1 MRERARDKGRIQDII
16 EHSSNVE
23 ELMQG
28 LTYDDFLNDKRT
40 YYAVMKNIEIV
51 GEAAFMLTKAYKE
64 SHPQTPWKI
73 VMGMRHVLVHVY
85 ANVVSTTLYDT
96 AKSDI
101 PMLRQQ
107 AEKYLSD
114 TNWDDW
120 ENSKDFFDEVEDAV
134 YRKTIDTAKK
144 MKAKGF
150 STTDIAEVTG
160 LNIADIEKL

>member
-73 VMGMRHVLVHVY
+73 VMGMRHVLVHDY

-96 AKSDI
+96 AKNDI

-120 ENSKDFFDEVEDAV
+120 ENSEDIFDEVEDAV